1 MRKDA
6 RAFSQ
11 FPHNELRVNHKSL
24 RAKAAEGAAPSWVR
38 RVEPHNNAAGHRHNA
53 NDLTTGLRLPANA
66 NAAPNKENIEGRVVA
81 VI

>member
-6 RAFSQ
+6 RAFSK
-11 FPHNELRVNHKSL
+11 FPHYQLGINHKPL

-66 NAAPNKENIEGRVVA
+66 NAAPDKENIEGRVV
-81 VI
+81 VLI

>member
-6 RAFSQ
+6 RAFSK
-11 FPHNELRVNHKSL
+11 FPHYQLGINHKPL

-66 NAAPNKENIEGRVVA
+66 NAAPDKENIEGRVVA